1 MSNKIA
7 VHGNK
12 PKKTKSSPSHGS
24 DVLWMHDTKMKY
36 FEHLQNQVLPE
47 KCKKLEKL
55 IARGSGLNDSLKKG
69 LNKKEI
75 SVLEAE
81 IHLLE
86 SREEEVD
93 YLSKTHL
100 TVNKYVEMLENQDE
114 SMLKRDTTGSITKYI
129 GKYDNIEKEK
139 IAEEYCQILNNG
151 LMINTN
157 KLKFNNS
164 TCSNCKADTYTN
176 QGFVSC
182 VSCGLASE
190 NPVHDYRVSYN
201 DFQDTTYKS
210 PFSYKRINRFLE
222 ILTTLQAKENTDIP
236 EFVMNAV
243 QKEISKEQ
251 RSDLENINTDRTK
264 HYLKRLS
271 LTNFYEHAP
280 RILMRVN
287 GVTAVQIPTEVEEKL
302 KEMFKSIQDPFVI
315 VKEKFCELLDLKEY
329 QNCFTL
335 LKSFEKLRLQDKIWK
350 GICEILDWEYIS
362 SI

>member
-47 KCKKLEKL
+47 KRKKLEKL
-55 IARGSGLNDSLKKG
+55 IARGSGLNDALKKS

-75 SVLEAE
+75 SDLEFE
-81 IHLLE
+81 IRSLE

-93 YLSKTHL
+93 YLSKTHQ
-100 TVNKYVEMLENQDE
+100 TVNN
-114 SMLKRDTTGSITKYI
+114 
-129 GKYDNIEKEK
+129 
-139 IAEEYCQILNNG
+139 
-151 LMINTN
+151 
-157 KLKFNNS
+157 
-164 TCSNCKADTYTN
+164 NCKADTYTN
-176 QGFVSC
+176 QG
-182 VSCGLASE
+182 
-190 NPVHDYRVSYN
+190 VSYN

-222 ILTTLQAKENTDIP
+222 ILATLQAKENTDIP

-251 RSDLENINTDRTK
+251 RSDLENINTDRIK
-264 HYLKRLS
+264 YYLKRLS

-287 GVTAVQIPTEVEEKL
+287 GVTAIQIPTEVEEKL
-302 KEMFKSIQDPFVI
+302 KEMFKSIQDPFEI
-315 VKEKFCELLDLKEY
+315 VKEKNIKIVLL
-329 QNCFTL
+329 F
-335 LKSFEKLRLQDKIWK
+335 
-350 GICEILDWEYIS
+350 
-362 SI
+362 